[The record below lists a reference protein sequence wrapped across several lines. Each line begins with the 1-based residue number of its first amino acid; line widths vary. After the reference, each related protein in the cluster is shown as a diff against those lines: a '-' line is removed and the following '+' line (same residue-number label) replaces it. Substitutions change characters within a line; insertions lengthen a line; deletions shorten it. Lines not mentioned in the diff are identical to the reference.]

1 MTTIPK
7 LLLLGGIVSVAGIT
21 AYEIRRRRRLRAAD
35 VGGDLEDEGVVVV
48 VTEVEPEIVVIAEDV
63 GEVGEVGG
71 ELAGDTG
78 RVP

>member
-63 GEVGEVGG
+63 GEVGG